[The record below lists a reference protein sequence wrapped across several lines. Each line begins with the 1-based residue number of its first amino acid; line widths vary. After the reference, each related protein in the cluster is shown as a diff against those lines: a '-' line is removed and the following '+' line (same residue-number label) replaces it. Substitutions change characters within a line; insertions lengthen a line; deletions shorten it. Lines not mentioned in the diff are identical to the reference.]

1 MNWLR
6 RFLTE
11 NLGLKLLAL
20 LLAVTIWSAV
30 GGDVATE
37 IMVPVPV
44 EFRNVPPG
52 VHYEAEPSRVELRV
66 RGPRWMVRQALVTDF
81 SVPVDLSS
89 MTEPGE
95 RMVTLSRKDVEAP
108 ASVDVMEIT
117 PTELKLIVN
126 ALGEP

>member
-6 RFLTE
+6 RLLTE

-37 IMVPVPV
+37 ILLPVPV

-52 VHYEAEPSRVELRV
+52 LHYEADPSRVELRV

-81 SVPVDLSS
+81 SVPVDLSA
-89 MTEPGE
+89 MTQSGE
-95 RMVTLSRKDVEAP
+95 QIIALRRETVEAP
-108 ASVDVMEIT
+108 GSVEIVDIT
-117 PTELKLIVN
+117 PSELKLI
-126 ALGEP
+126 LRMPDGP

>member
-37 IMVPVPV
+37 ILMPVPV

-52 VHYEAEPSRVELRV
+52 LHYEAEPSRVELRV

-81 SVPVDLSS
+81 SMPVDLSA
-89 MTEPGE
+89 MTESGE
-95 RMVTLSRKDVEAP
+95 RIVALERKNVEAP
-108 ASVDVMEIT
+108 GSVEVMDIT
-117 PTELKLIVN
+117 PSQLKLT
-126 ALGEP
+126 LRMTDQP